1 LNAVRKIL
9 ALPGV
14 LLFVFAIAAA
24 PVVFQMSR
32 NGPDS
37 GSIEFRWSSM
47 WVQIRNY
54 FHGIGTGD
62 SFAFYTGLSEYAFW
76 THIGSYFQVSFLYIS
91 AGALIGTTIGIL
103 FGIGFAASRSEWWK
117 RIVEITGVLPDFI
130 IILLLQFAIVEIA
143 KRTGIVVFKVAN
155 VSSGEEPA
163 VVLPLLSMIIIPSLY
178 MIRNVAL
185 QMRLSLTED
194 YIASAKARGLG
205 KAYILFFHA
214 LPNVLPFVKADLH
227 KFMGLMIGNLFIVE
241 YFYNMYGI
249 TKLLFSDAFG
259 AQGYQ
264 YDLVVNGI
272 LTLLVLYAL
281 LYAIM
286 RLYLYGWKKA
296 VAR

>member
-1 LNAVRKIL
+1 MNAVRKVL

-14 LLFVFAIAAA
+14 LLFVLAIAAA
-24 PVVFQMSR
+24 PVVLHMPGS
-32 NGPDS
+32 GPS
-37 GSIEFRWSSM
+37 AGVIEFRWTYM
-47 WVQIRNY
+47 WNQVRNY
-54 FHGIGTGD
+54 VHGIGTGD
-62 SFAFYTGLSEYAFW
+62 SFLFYTGLNEYEFW
-76 THIGSYFQVSFLYIS
+76 SHIGDYFQVSFLYIS

-103 FGIGFAASRSEWWK
+103 IGIAFAASRSEWWK
-117 RIVEITGVLPDFI
+117 RIIEITGVLPDFI
-130 IILLLQFAIVEIA
+130 IILLLQFAIVEFA
-143 KRTGIVVFKVAN
+143 KQTGTVLFKVAN
-155 VSSGEEPA
+155 VSSGDEPA
-163 VVLPLLSMIIIPSLY
+163 VVLPLLSMIIIPTLY

-194 YIASAKARGLG
+194 YIGSAKARGLG

-259 AQGYQ
+259 ERGYQ

-272 LTLLVLYAL
+272 MTLLVLYAA
-281 LYAIM
+281 LYGLM
-286 RLYLYGWKKA
+286 RLYLFGWKKA